1 MNDNLNE
8 TMLQNSLVFNAFHKL
23 IFVLYK
29 LKAWGILTFI
39 KTVNI
44 NIQLLLFNKSVIMV
58 CLIFFLFLKL
68 SKLGHT

>member
-8 TMLQNSLVFNAFHKL
+8 TIFQNALVFNTFNEL

-29 LKAWGILTFI
+29 LKAWGKIAFM
-39 KTVNI
+39 KTVSI
-44 NIQLLLFNKSVIMV
+44 NILLRFNESVITV